1 MHAPRPRA
9 DDQLGEPHA
18 GLQKRNNLG
27 QRIDQGRTLAN
38 EIRTFYCSEFI
49 QPFELT
55 EPDLARTLFETN
67 TLGTMAMTQA
77 VLPQFRAQGAGT
89 IVNITSSVTFK
100 ALPLV
105 SMYTASKAAVNA
117 FTASL
122 AIELAPFGINVRIVL
137 PDRSLKTRFSA
148 NAKRAGLDNA
158 DYADMIQQTV
168 TQMTDESGPVTNA
181 ADVAE
186 AVWRAATDPT
196 APIRIPAGADA
207 IEWAQEAGLWA

>member
-1 MHAPRPRA
+1 
-9 DDQLGEPHA
+9 
-18 GLQKRNNLG
+18 
-27 QRIDQGRTLAN
+27 
-38 EIRTFYCSEFI
+38 
-49 QPFELT
+49 
-55 EPDLARTLFETN
+55 
-67 TLGTMAMTQA
+67 MAMTQA

-105 SMYTASKAAVNA
+105 SMYTASTAAVNA

-137 PDRSLKTRFSA
+137 PDRSLETRLSA
-148 NAKRAGLDNA
+148 NAKRAGLANA